1 MDLQPKFVK
10 PDDFLNM
17 YGIDLEKK
25 LRPSDKESEKAT
37 IFLWIVEDRMKTY
50 IDVNTFRN
58 YDWDQVLANDS
69 DREYMQK
76 AILTQAYYVFR
87 NSDIATD
94 SGYDPDRGI
103 IADKGTLDSIAVASV
118 AIDYL
123 KACGLW
129 NLNISNR
136 RRYID
141 FR

>member
-1 MDLQPKFVK
+1 
-10 PDDFLNM
+10 
-17 YGIDLEKK
+17 
-25 LRPSDKESEKAT
+25 
-37 IFLWIVEDRMKTY
+37 MKTY